1 MEPYDPTLDEMICF
15 YKPPLHLPRSPA
27 PVAVPDVVPN
37 QLPEAVASF
46 VETAPKVLLRG
57 ILDAIDGLLDTL
69 PSAVAIFKERL
80 KAFSSGQQLV
90 AQSLVDQAAEPAL
103 KILHNLRPL
112 LAQVDFTSPADSSF
126 ANLIPAEAFLVVPA
140 LMQKVKNGKASA
152 NEMFAAA
159 VIKDKQKKKDSSC
172 SLTSQNEY
180 LSD

>member
-15 YKPPLHLPRSPA
+15 YKPPLHLPRPSA
-27 PVAVPDVVPN
+27 PLVADVPDVVPN

-80 KAFSSGQQLV
+80 KAFSSGQPLV
-90 AQSLVDQAAEPAL
+90 AQSLVDQAAEPVL
-103 KILHNLRPL
+103 KILENLRPL

-126 ANLIPAEAFLVVPA
+126 ANVIPAEAFLVVPA

-159 VIKDKQKKKDSSC
+159 VIKDKQ
-172 SLTSQNEY
+172 
-180 LSD
+180 